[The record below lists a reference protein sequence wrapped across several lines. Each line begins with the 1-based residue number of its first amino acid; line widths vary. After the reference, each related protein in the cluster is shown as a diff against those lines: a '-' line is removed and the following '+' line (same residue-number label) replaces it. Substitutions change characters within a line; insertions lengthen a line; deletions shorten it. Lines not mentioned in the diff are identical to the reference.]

1 MKKNSKF
8 SNFTLVEL
16 LVVIAIIA
24 ILAGMLLPA
33 LNKARIMAQSASCL
47 NNQKQL
53 GIHFA
58 MYGDSYQNLYP
69 LSMADY
75 SWFPTLMGW
84 TSSECEV
91 QLRKSGFVYRK
102 CPSIQYSETS
112 GNLRYDTYGIKSG
125 LYMGGYSKWET
136 QYGAGLES
144 TIRVTVSSKIL
155 KYLNLKALKQP
166 SRYLFLGD
174 SVSLTTRKG
183 HYLLPT
189 LASDTSKMYLIHE
202 GRLNLLYADGHVAS
216 SGRSLS
222 LELQKMGAQA
232 NMLMDESGALY

>member
-1 MKKNSKF
+1 MQLTYLMT
-8 SNFTLVEL
+8 NFL
-16 LVVIAIIA
+16 LMV
-24 ILAGMLLPA
+24 L
-33 LNKARIMAQSASCL
+33 
-47 NNQKQL
+47 
-53 GIHFA
+53 
-58 MYGDSYQNLYP
+58 
-69 LSMADY
+69 
-75 SWFPTLMGW
+75 
-84 TSSECEV
+84 
-91 QLRKSGFVYRK
+91 
-102 CPSIQYSETS
+102 IQQTK
-112 GNLRYDTYGIKSG
+112 L
-125 LYMGGYSKWET
+125 
-136 QYGAGLES
+136 
-144 TIRVTVSSKIL
+144 KIL

-189 LASDTSKMYLIHE
+189 LASDTSKMYLIHG